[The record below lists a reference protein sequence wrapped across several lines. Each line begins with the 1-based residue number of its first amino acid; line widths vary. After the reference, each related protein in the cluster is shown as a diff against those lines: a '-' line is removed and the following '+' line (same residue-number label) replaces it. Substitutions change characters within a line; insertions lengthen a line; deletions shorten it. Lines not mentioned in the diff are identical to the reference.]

1 MMSGLLRSEQVR
13 HEPVH
18 AAKNE
23 SKLIINNI
31 LENLEKWHA
40 GRRLRRP
47 SAKRDEPQAGTR
59 MTSAG
64 TLTGSGAEKKTV

>member
-31 LENLEKWHA
+31 LENLEK
-40 GRRLRRP
+40 
-47 SAKRDEPQAGTR
+47 
-59 MTSAG
+59 
-64 TLTGSGAEKKTV
+64 